1 MAGAE
6 QKSSGVQMPPA
17 EPEWVEKMHEHY
29 RQNGYYR
36 AQDLERVLGDPREHL
51 ELKTSD
57 EEPINFIVKK

>member
-6 QKSSGVQMPPA
+6 QKPSDAQTLPA
-17 EPEWVEKMHEHY
+17 ESEWVEEMHEHY
-29 RQNGYYR
+29 RQNGFYR

-51 ELKTSD
+51 EVKTSD